1 MKFPR
6 TPITFDE
13 LYFKD
18 FFLPNT
24 EILAVLFAPSCMKQ
38 IIEELHDAGIGV
50 PVLEVDGKQGALQ
63 DGLHELRL

>member
-1 MKFPR
+1 MNCVFKF
-6 TPITFDE
+6 
-13 LYFKD
+13 

-50 PVLEVDGKQGALQ
+50 PVLEVDG
-63 DGLHELRL
+63 